1 VNDCGTE
8 VLVELDDDVDVV
20 LLDEVDV
27 VGAVEEVLLDVDVV
41 GAVEEVVLLDDVVV
55 LLGTVEVV
63 DAIVVVVTVGRV
75 ELLLDDVEVLELV
88 VVVLPSQGEKSSV
101 HSGVQVGSGS
111 STRAPPGDPFG
122 HMAPPRSSPSHSS
135 PASLTPLPHT
145 GWGRVVLDELVLEEV
160 LVVLATVEV
169 VGSIVVLVLIVV
181 VTVGTVEVL
190 LLDDVVVLE
199 LVVVVPPSQ
208 GEKSSVHSGVQV
220 GSGSSTRAPPGDP
233 FGHVAPPRSSPSH
246 SSPAS
251 LTPLPHTGWGR
262 VVLDDVLVDVLDEV
276 VVVVPAAGMPATLP
290 MARMRRARNR
300 PRSSAP
306 LAMPRRAVGAQT
318 CSMPVAP
325 WPNCTSP
332 STRKATSRA
341 LRPEPSA
348 GPVWLALP
356 NCASPATKTLTGAA
370 AERVPPRA
378 TRTSQKT

>member
-1 VNDCGTE
+1 
-8 VLVELDDDVDVV
+8 V
-20 LLDEVDV
+20 LLEVDV
-27 VGAVEEVLLDVDVV
+27 VGAVEEVLLVADVL
-41 GAVEEVVLLDDVVV
+41 VVLA
-55 LLGTVEVV
+55 TVEVV

-88 VVVLPSQGEKSSV
+88 VVVPPSQGEKSRM
-101 HSGVQVGSGS
+101 HSNVQVGSGP

-135 PASLTPLPHT
+135 PSSLMPLPHT
-145 GWGRVVLDELVLEEV
+145 GWGRVVLDELVVEDV

-169 VGSIVVLVLIVV
+169 VGPIVVLVLIVV

-190 LLDDVVVLE
+190 LLLVLLLDDVEVLE

-208 GEKSSVHSGVQV
+208 GEKSRMHSGVQV
-220 GSGSSTRAPPGDP
+220 GSGPSTRAPPGDP
-233 FGHVAPPRSSPSH
+233 FGHMAPPRSSPSH
-246 SSPAS
+246 SSPTS

-262 VVLDDVLVDVLDEV
+262 VVLDELLVEVLDEV
-276 VVVVPAAGMPATLP
+276 VVVVPPVGMPATLP
-290 MARMRRARNR
+290 MARMRCARNR

-306 LAMPRRAVGAQT
+306 LAMLRRAVGAQT